1 MAELKLSKELD
12 GAYTFR
18 ALVDGVL
25 VKFNV
30 ADMTQAQLKVLQ
42 DQGHPYV
49 TEVKP
54 AKKKET
60 PKTNDGYG
68 KKHTEK
74 KAK

>member
-12 GAYTFR
+12 GAHTFR

-30 ADMTQAQLKVLQ
+30 ADMTQKQLQSLKENN
-42 DQGHPYV
+42 HPYV